1 MPVDTPPNAHVFAL
15 IGIVASAIPFWALYA
30 WAYTFARRHREQRPG
45 AYGLAVRGLGVLA
58 AGELVNI
65 WANYARWQSPISGDV
80 QSLTAFTNM
89 GYAALS
95 LVFHLL
101 GIYLLV
107 RACFRER

>member
-58 AGELVNI
+58 AGELVNV
-65 WANYARWQSPISGDV
+65 WVNYVRWQSAVSADV
-80 QSLTAFTNM
+80 QSPTAVANFA
-89 GYAALS
+89 YASFS